1 VFCSR
6 DEVALYGAAWRLAQV
21 VALPI
26 AIANAVIPPLI
37 AELHAGKQKAELER
51 LLRRSASWGGIP
63 ATVACLLAVIAG
75 GGILSLVYGQFYRAA
90 ALPLALLSIGQAAN
104 VLAGSSG
111 FALMMTG
118 NEKTML
124 ATTFASGAFF
134 FMGELLATPRL
145 GTGGAAGVAAGAM
158 ILQNVL
164 MLLFV
169 RKRLG
174 IWTHAEFGLCLRQAP
189 AASAMS
195 AE

>member
-1 VFCSR
+1 
-6 DEVALYGAAWRLAQV
+6 LYGAAWRLAQF

-26 AIANAVIPPLI
+26 AIANAVVPPLI
-37 AELHAGKQKAELER
+37 AELHATNEKAELER

-63 ATVACLLAVIAG
+63 ATIACLLAVMAG
-75 GGILSLVYGQFYRAA
+75 GRILGVVYGQFYGAA

-118 NEKTML
+118 NERTML
-124 ATTFASGAFF
+124 ATTFASGTFF
-134 FMGELLATPRL
+134 FIGELLVLPRL
-145 GTGGAAGVAAGAM
+145 GIAGAAGVAAGAM
-158 ILQNVL
+158 ILQNLL

-169 RKRLG
+169 KKCLG
-174 IWTHAEFGLCLRQAP
+174 IWTHAEFRMRLGQAS
-189 AASAMS
+189 ASAMS